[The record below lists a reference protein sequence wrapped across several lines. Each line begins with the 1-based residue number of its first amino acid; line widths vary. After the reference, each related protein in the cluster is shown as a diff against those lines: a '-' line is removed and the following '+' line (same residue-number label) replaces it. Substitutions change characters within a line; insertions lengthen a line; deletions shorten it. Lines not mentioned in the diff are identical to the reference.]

1 MTVVERYTPT
11 GPATMDY
18 EAEITDPQTF
28 TRPWTIKMTLY
39 KAVGGD
45 VEFGQFKCVEFVT
58 ELMYGDLR
66 RQPLK

>member
-1 MTVVERYTPT
+1 
-11 GPATMDY
+11 
-18 EAEITDPQTF
+18 
-28 TRPWTIKMTLY
+28 MTLY